1 MKRFDRK
8 GGDRRLGDLLLLQN
22 DFGQPVDLRLER
34 LRRRVVVE
42 HRLKTTDLVFLTV
55 NFFTELQQE
64 IANVFGG
71 NYLSSMEGPKLGPRK
86 KTKHMS

>member
-22 DFGQPVDLRLER
+22 DFGQPVDLRLEG

-55 NFFTELQQE
+55 HFFTELQQE
-64 IANVFGG
+64 IA
-71 NYLSSMEGPKLGPRK
+71 
-86 KTKHMS
+86 KTFLAAITDLA